1 MSKVTRFTCK
11 IFVFLLVSFSVF
23 ASTSVQQPLL
33 LKQDAPTTYV
43 VKKGDTL
50 WDISALFLDSPWLW
64 PRLWQVNPEIS
75 NPHLIYPGDKLTLT
89 WRNGEPLLSL
99 KPMKKMGPHVRKQNK
114 KAIPTLAEGLVI
126 PYLKSDLLLTDDD
139 KKSALRVL
147 GTSEGRKFLSHNE
160 RIYIDGKVTH
170 PDWTIYRLVN
180 QYERSGDD
188 VDASAYSLRLVARA
202 KLKETSDKYS
212 ALQVI
217 NQQQEIMINDI
228 ALPVIGNDLALS
240 TVFHPNPA
248 PAGMIANIKGS
259 MDGHYFMAL
268 NQVVVID
275 RGFDDGLSQGST
287 FELSKQGA
295 VIYGGKGNYR
305 YKKEIGVNGFS
316 SAELPPVAIGQ
327 MVVIRPYA
335 KFSLALITQSDEP
348 IGVNSIAISPV
359 QTNHVNPSTQNTAS
373 SKSSQDDDNA

>member
-1 MSKVTRFTCK
+1 
-11 IFVFLLVSFSVF
+11 
-23 ASTSVQQPLL
+23 
-33 LKQDAPTTYV
+33 
-43 VKKGDTL
+43 
-50 WDISALFLDSPWLW
+50 
-64 PRLWQVNPEIS
+64 
-75 NPHLIYPGDKLTLT
+75 
-89 WRNGEPLLSL
+89 
-99 KPMKKMGPHVRKQNK
+99 
-114 KAIPTLAEGLVI
+114 
-126 PYLKSDLLLTDDD
+126 
-139 KKSALRVL
+139 
-147 GTSEGRKFLSHNE
+147 
-160 RIYIDGKVTH
+160 
-170 PDWTIYRLVN
+170 
-180 QYERSGDD
+180 
-188 VDASAYSLRLVARA
+188 
-202 KLKETSDKYS
+202 
-212 ALQVI
+212 
-217 NQQQEIMINDI
+217 
-228 ALPVIGNDLALS
+228 
-240 TVFHPNPA
+240 
-248 PAGMIANIKGS
+248 MIANIKGS

-348 IGVNSIAISPV
+348 IGVKEYCNFPV

>member
-1 MSKVTRFTCK
+1 MRYLLNIFA
-11 IFVFLLVSFSVF
+11 IFVVSFSIS
-23 ASTSVQQPLL
+23 AATNQQPLV

-75 NPHLIYPGDKLTLT
+75 NPHLIYPGDRLTLT

-99 KPMKKMGPHVRKQNK
+99 KPMKKVGPHVRKQTK
-114 KAIPTLAEGLVI
+114 DAIPTLADGLVM
-126 PYLKSDLLLTDDD
+126 PYLKSDLLLTNDDE
-139 KKSALRVL
+139 KSALRVL

-170 PDWTIYRLVN
+170 PDWTVYRLVEK
-180 QYERSGDD
+180 YDRSGDD

-202 KLKETSDKYS
+202 TLKETSDKYS
-212 ALQVI
+212 GLQVI

-228 ALPVIGNDLALS
+228 ALPVIGDDLALS
-240 TVFHPNPA
+240 TVFFPTPA
-248 PAGMIANIKGS
+248 PAGIVANIKGS
-259 MDGHYFMAL
+259 VDNHYFMAV

-275 RGFDDGLSQGST
+275 RGADDGLSQGST
-287 FELSKQGA
+287 FDLAKRGA
-295 VIYGGKGNYR
+295 AIYGSKGNYR
-305 YKKEIGVNGFS
+305 YKKDIGVNGFR
-316 SAELPPVAIGQ
+316 SAELPAIPIGQ

-335 KFSLALITQSDEP
+335 KFSLALITKSDEP
-348 IGVNSIAISPV
+348 IEVDSIAISPIQFD
-359 QTNHVNPSTQNTAS
+359 QTKETTETAVAS
-373 SKSSQDDDNA
+373 EASNDNA